1 MLKGYFSIAACVLA
15 STLMSAA
22 QAQTPTP
29 EQIKMF
35 QSLPADQQQALA
47 SKYGITLPNGSSAQS
62 SEYNNPQVMAPR
74 PMVSERVLTEQQQAE
89 AEQQPQGLK
98 RFGLDL
104 FAGSPTTFAPV
115 GDVPVPADYTV
126 GAGDEIVIQLFGK
139 ENNTHRLRVNR
150 AGIINFPSLGPVQ
163 VAGMSFS
170 DVRESL
176 NQRVKEQ
183 MIGVRSDISLGK
195 MRTMQVFVMGDA
207 YKPGSY
213 TVSAL
218 TTISQAIY
226 YSGGFDESGALRNIQ
241 LKRNGQVI
249 RKLDMYDLLLKGDAR
264 NDVRLMPGDV
274 VFIGPVGNTISID
287 GEVNRPAI
295 YEIKPGETY
304 QQAIHMA
311 GGFTANAH
319 RDQVEI
325 KRYAAKGARNAL
337 TLDFNQA
344 RDKQTKVKDGDTVN
358 VLTKSEELTRYVQI
372 EGDVR
377 HPGFVEWK
385 SGLRIANLFQ
395 AVDTSFNSTADVNYA
410 VVVREVNPQRDIEV
424 FQINLAN
431 AILAPNS
438 QDNLELQSRDRVLVF
453 NRFNNEDLD
462 AFAEQE
468 VTSKAKT
475 LEQAQQQA
483 EQAQQKEQAALNSSV
498 ALLTAP
504 QGNLSQEMLAQGM
517 TTQGH
522 LSGSQNLNAEAHLQG
537 NRQQVNSGL
546 VMAEPKIMFHG
557 REITQE
563 DFDAIKQNTRSSL
576 LAPVLLQLQQQS
588 RLGLAPQ
595 IAEVFGEVK
604 HPGRYPITPR
614 MSVSSLLAAAGG
626 LTYNAFTINAELAH
640 TVINNIDE
648 RASIDVERVDLRKAI
663 QGNSNADV
671 LISGRDRLNIL
682 EKPNVKLQSTVTLQG
697 EVRFP
702 GTYTVR
708 QGETLDQL
716 LTRAGGLTEFAH
728 PQGAIFTREALRLQE
743 QKLLNQYAQD
753 MRAETAKK
761 AFRAD
766 GNFNSVISDPE
777 KTLKFV
783 EEASNSKALGR
794 MVVQLNRILK
804 GDHSADFMLEDGDF
818 LFVPTFRN
826 TVSIMG
832 EVQVPITYLLDDKL
846 DVDDYLNKAG
856 GAKKQAD
863 EDRIFVVRADGS
875 VYKPSSGYWFG
886 NNHEDLKAGDTI
898 VVPIDTDYRDALSTW
913 TAATQI
919 LYQTGV
925 AINALK

>member
-1 MLKGYFSIAACVLA
+1 
-15 STLMSAA
+15 
-22 QAQTPTP
+22 Q
-29 EQIKMF
+29 
-35 QSLPADQQQALA
+35 
-47 SKYGITLPNGSSAQS
+47 
-62 SEYNNPQVMAPR
+62 
-74 PMVSERVLTEQQQAE
+74 
-89 AEQQPQGLK
+89 QGLK

-104 FAGSPTTFAPV
+104 FAGSPTTFAPIS
-115 GDVPVPADYTV
+115 DVPVPADYTV

-139 ENNTHRLRVNR
+139 ENTTHRLRVNR

-163 VAGMSFS
+163 VAGMTFS
-170 DVRESL
+170 DVRDSL

-183 MIGVRSDISLGK
+183 MIGVRSDISLGE

-207 YKPGSY
+207 YKPGAY

-226 YSGGFDESGALRNIQ
+226 YSGGFSESGALRNVQ

-264 NDVRLMPGDV
+264 NDIRLLPGDV
-274 VFIGPVGNTISID
+274 VFIGALGNTISID

-304 QQAIHMA
+304 KQAIQMA
-311 GGFTANAH
+311 GGFTANAYS
-319 RDQVEI
+319 DQIEV
-325 KRYAAKGARNAL
+325 KRYAAKGARDAL
-337 TLDFNQA
+337 TLNFSQSYDQ
-344 RDKQTKVKDGDTVN
+344 QTKVKDGDAVN
-358 VLTKSEELTRYVQI
+358 VLKKSEELTRYVQI

-377 HPGFVEWK
+377 HPGFIEWK
-385 SGLRIANLFQ
+385 NGLRVADLFQ
-395 AVDTSFNSTADVNYA
+395 SVDTSFNSTADINYA
-410 VVVREVNPQRDIEV
+410 VVVREINPQRDIEV
-424 FQINLAN
+424 YQVNLAN
-431 AILAPNS
+431 AILSPTS
-438 QDNLELQSRDRVLVF
+438 KDNLKLNSRDRVLVF

-462 AFAEQE
+462 TLADQE
-468 VTSKAKT
+468 TVTKAKT
-475 LEQAQQQA
+475 LEQAQL
-483 EQAQQKEQAALNSSV
+483 QAQQEQLKEQEVMSSSV
-498 ALLTAP
+498 AVSSAAP
-504 QGNLSQEMLAQGM
+504 LEKDSKQ
-517 TTQGH
+517 
-522 LSGSQNLNAEAHLQG
+522 
-537 NRQQVNSGL
+537 
-546 VMAEPKIMFHG
+546 PKIVFRG
-557 REITQE
+557 KEITKD
-563 DFDAIKQNTRSSL
+563 DFEALKQNTRRTL

-614 MSVSSLLAAAGG
+614 MTISTLIEAAGG
-626 LTYNAFTINAELAH
+626 LTYNAFTINAELAR
-640 TVINNIDE
+640 TVINSKDE
-648 RASIDVERVDLRKAI
+648 RASINVERIDLRQAI
-663 QGNSNADV
+663 KGSAADDAIIV
-671 LISGRDRLNIL
+671 GRDRLNIL

-708 QGETLDQL
+708 QGETLGEL
-716 LTRAGGLTEFAH
+716 LERAGGLTEFAH

-743 QKLLNQYAQD
+743 QKLLNQYAAD

-761 AFRAD
+761 TFRAD
-766 GNFNSVISDPE
+766 SNMGSVISDPD

-783 EEASNSKALGR
+783 EEASRSKALGR

-804 GDHSADFMLEDGDF
+804 DERSADFMLEDGDF

-832 EVQVPITYLLDDKL
+832 EVQVPITYLLDNKL
-846 DVDDYLNKAG
+846 GVDDYLNKAG

-875 VYKPSSGYWFG
+875 VYKPTSGYWFG
-886 NNHEDLKAGDTI
+886 NNHEELKAGDTI

>member
-1 MLKGYFSIAACVLA
+1 MFKGYFSIAACVLA
-15 STLMSAA
+15 SLFASLSH
-22 QAQTPTP
+22 AQTPTP
-29 EQIKMF
+29 EQMQMF

-47 SKYGITLPNGSSAQS
+47 SKYGISLPSGSSSQPS
-62 SEYNNPQVMAPR
+62 SYQNPQVIDPR
-74 PMVSERVLTEQQQAE
+74 PEVSSANQTNQVDVTKEDDE
-89 AEQQPQGLK
+89 LK

-115 GDVPVPADYTV
+115 SDVPVPADYTV

-139 ENNTHRLRVNR
+139 ENTTHRLRVNR
-150 AGIINFPSLGPVQ
+150 AGTINFPSLGPVQ

-170 DVRESL
+170 DVRDSL

-183 MIGVRSDISLGK
+183 MIGVRSDISLGE

-207 YKPGSY
+207 FKPGAY

-226 YSGGFDESGALRNIQ
+226 YSGGFGESGALRNVQ

-264 NDVRLMPGDV
+264 NDVRLLPGDV
-274 VFIGPVGNTISID
+274 VFIGAVGNTIAID

-295 YEIKPGETY
+295 YEVKSGETY
-304 QQAIHMA
+304 KQAIQMA
-311 GGFTANAH
+311 GGFTANAYS
-319 RDQVEI
+319 DQIEV
-325 KRYAAKGARNAL
+325 KRYAAKGARDAL
-337 TLDFNQA
+337 TLNFSQSHDQ
-344 RDKQTKVKDGDTVN
+344 QIKVKDGDAVN
-358 VLTKSEELTRYVQI
+358 VLKKSEELTRYVQI

-377 HPGFVEWK
+377 HPGFIEWK
-385 SGLRIANLFQ
+385 SGLRVADLFQ
-395 AVDTSFNSTADVNYA
+395 SVDTSFNSTADVNYA
-410 VVVREVNPQRDIEV
+410 VVVREINPQRDIEV
-424 FQINLAN
+424 YQVNLAN
-431 AILAPNS
+431 AILSPS
-438 QDNLELQSRDRVLVF
+438 SKDNLKLNSRDRVLVF

-462 AFAEQE
+462 TLADQE
-468 VTSKAKT
+468 TVTKAKT
-475 LEQAQQQA
+475 LEQAQFKA
-483 EQAQQKEQAALNSSV
+483 ELDQQKEQEVMSSSV
-498 ALLTAP
+498 AISSATD
-504 QGNLSQEMLAQGM
+504 N
-517 TTQGH
+517 
-522 LSGSQNLNAEAHLQG
+522 
-537 NRQQVNSGL
+537 
-546 VMAEPKIMFHG
+546 MALGQSSTGELEQPKIIFRG
-557 REITQE
+557 KEITKE
-563 DFDAIKQNTRSSL
+563 DFDALKQNTRRTL

-604 HPGRYPITPR
+604 HPGRYPLTPR
-614 MSVSSLLAAAGG
+614 MSVSTLIEAAGG
-626 LTYNAFTINAELAH
+626 LTYNAFTINAELAR
-640 TVINNIDE
+640 TVISSKDE
-648 RASIDVERVDLRKAI
+648 RASIDVERIDLRKAI
-663 QGNSNADV
+663 QGNTSDDAILV
-671 LISGRDRLNIL
+671 GRDRLNIL

-708 QGETLDQL
+708 QGETLGEL
-716 LTRAGGLTEFAH
+716 LERAGGLTEFAH

-743 QKLLNQYAQD
+743 QKLLNQYAAD

-761 AFRAD
+761 TFRAD
-766 GNFNSVISDPE
+766 SNMGSVISDPD

-783 EEASNSKALGR
+783 EEASRSKALGR

-804 GDHSADFMLEDGDF
+804 DERSADFMLEDGDF

-832 EVQVPITYLLDDKL
+832 EVQVPITYLLDNKL

-875 VYKPSSGYWFG
+875 VYKPTSGYWFG
-886 NNHEDLKAGDTI
+886 NNHEELKAGDTI

>member
-15 STLMSAA
+15 SVFAPFSH
-22 QAQTPTP
+22 AQTPTP
-29 EQIKMF
+29 EQMQMF

-47 SKYGITLPNGSSAQS
+47 SKYGITLPSGSSSQPS
-62 SEYNNPQVMAPR
+62 SYQNPQVIDPR
-74 PMVSERVLTEQQQAE
+74 PEVSNANQTDKIDSAKEDEE
-89 AEQQPQGLK
+89 LK

-115 GDVPVPADYTV
+115 SDVPVPADYTV

-139 ENNTHRLRVNR
+139 DNTTHRLRVNR
-150 AGIINFPSLGPVQ
+150 AGTINFPSLGPVQ
-163 VAGMSFS
+163 VAGMTFS
-170 DVRESL
+170 DVRDSL

-183 MIGVRSDISLGK
+183 MIGVRSDISLGE

-207 YKPGSY
+207 YKPGAY

-226 YSGGFDESGALRNIQ
+226 YSGGFSESGALRNVQ

-264 NDVRLMPGDV
+264 NDVRLLPGDV
-274 VFIGPVGNTISID
+274 IFIGAVGNTIAID

-295 YEIKPGETY
+295 YEVKSGETY
-304 QQAIHMA
+304 MQAIQMA
-311 GGFTANAH
+311 GGFTANAYS
-319 RDQVEI
+319 DQIEV
-325 KRYAAKGARNAL
+325 KRYAAEGARDAL
-337 TLDFNQA
+337 TLNFSQSHDQ
-344 RDKQTKVKDGDTVN
+344 QTKVKDGDAVN
-358 VLTKSEELTRYVQI
+358 VLKKSEELTRYVQI

-377 HPGFVEWK
+377 HPGFFEWK
-385 SGLRIANLFQ
+385 SGLRIADLFQ
-395 AVDTSFNSTADVNYA
+395 SVDTSFNSTADVNYA
-410 VVVREVNPQRDIEV
+410 VVVREINPQRDIEV
-424 FQINLAN
+424 YQVNLAN
-431 AILAPNS
+431 AILSPTS
-438 QDNLELQSRDRVLVF
+438 KDNLKLNSRDRVLVF

-462 AFAEQE
+462 TLADQE
-468 VTSKAKT
+468 TVSKAKT
-475 LEQAQQQA
+475 LEQAQL
-483 EQAQQKEQAALNSSV
+483 QAQQEQLKEQEVMSSSV
-498 ALLTAP
+498 AVSSAAP
-504 QGNLSQEMLAQGM
+504 LQK
-517 TTQGH
+517 
-522 LSGSQNLNAEAHLQG
+522 GSKH
-537 NRQQVNSGL
+537 S
-546 VMAEPKIMFHG
+546 KIVFRG
-557 REITQE
+557 KEITKD
-563 DFDAIKQNTRSSL
+563 DFEALKQNTRRTL

-614 MSVSSLLAAAGG
+614 MTISKLIEAAGG
-626 LTYNAFTINAELAH
+626 LTYNAFTINAELARS
-640 TVINNIDE
+640 VISSKDE
-648 RASIDVERVDLRKAI
+648 RASIDVERIDLRKAI
-663 QGNSNADV
+663 QGSTVDDAILV
-671 LISGRDRLNIL
+671 GRDRLNIL

-708 QGETLDQL
+708 QGETLGEL
-716 LTRAGGLTEFAH
+716 LERAGGLTEFAH

-743 QKLLNQYAQD
+743 QKLLNQYAAD

-761 AFRAD
+761 TFRAD
-766 GNFNSVISDPE
+766 NNMSSVISDPD

-783 EEASNSKALGR
+783 EEASRSKALGR

-804 GDHSADFMLEDGDF
+804 DERSADFMLEDGDF

-832 EVQVPITYLLDDKL
+832 EVQVPITYLLDNKL

-856 GAKKQAD
+856 GVKKQAD
-863 EDRIFVVRADGS
+863 EDRIFVVRANGS
-875 VYKPSSGYWFG
+875 VYKPTSGYWFG
-886 NNHEDLKAGDTI
+886 NNHEELKAGDTI

>member
-1 MLKGYFSIAACVLA
+1 MLKGYFSIGACILA
-15 STLMSAA
+15 SLFAPLTN
-22 QAQTPTP
+22 AQTPTP
-29 EQIKMF
+29 EQIQMF
-35 QSLPADQQQALA
+35 QNLPADQQQALA
-47 SKYGITLPNGSSAQS
+47 SKYGISIPSGASSQPS
-62 SEYNNPQVMAPR
+62 SYQNPQVVEQR
-74 PMVSERVLTEQQQAE
+74 PVTSSATEVKVNDAE
-89 AEQQPQGLK
+89 KDEQGLK

-104 FAGSPTTFAPV
+104 FAGSPTTFAPIS
-115 GDVPVPADYTV
+115 DVPVPADYTV

-139 ENNTHRLRVNR
+139 ENTTHRLRVNR

-163 VAGMSFS
+163 VAGMTFS
-170 DVRESL
+170 DVRDSL

-183 MIGVRSDISLGK
+183 MIGVRSDISLGE

-207 YKPGSY
+207 YKPGAY

-226 YSGGFDESGALRNIQ
+226 YSGGFSESGALRNVQ

-264 NDVRLMPGDV
+264 NDIRLLPGDV
-274 VFIGPVGNTISID
+274 VFIGALGNTISID

-304 QQAIHMA
+304 KQAIQMA
-311 GGFTANAH
+311 GGFTANAYS
-319 RDQVEI
+319 DQIEV
-325 KRYAAKGARNAL
+325 KRYAAKGARDAL
-337 TLDFNQA
+337 TLNFSQSHDQ
-344 RDKQTKVKDGDTVN
+344 QTKVKDGDAVN
-358 VLTKSEELTRYVQI
+358 VLKKNEELTRYVQI

-377 HPGFVEWK
+377 HPGYIEWK
-385 SGLRIANLFQ
+385 SGLRIADLFQ
-395 AVDTSFNSTADVNYA
+395 SVDTSFNSTADVSYA
-410 VVVREVNPQRDIEV
+410 VVVREINPQRDIEV
-424 FQINLAN
+424 YQVNLAN
-431 AILAPNS
+431 AILSPTS
-438 QDNLELQSRDRVLVF
+438 KDNLKLNSRDRVLVF

-462 AFAEQE
+462 TLADQE
-468 VTSKAKT
+468 TVSKAKT
-475 LEQAQQQA
+475 LEQAQL
-483 EQAQQKEQAALNSSV
+483 QAQQEQLKEQEVMSSSV
-498 ALLTAP
+498 AVSSATP
-504 QGNLSQEMLAQGM
+504 IEKDSKQ
-517 TTQGH
+517 
-522 LSGSQNLNAEAHLQG
+522 
-537 NRQQVNSGL
+537 
-546 VMAEPKIMFHG
+546 PKIVFRG
-557 REITQE
+557 KEITKD
-563 DFDAIKQNTRSSL
+563 DFEALKQNTRRTL

-614 MSVSSLLAAAGG
+614 MTISTLIEAAGG
-626 LTYNAFTINAELAH
+626 LTYNAFTINAELAR
-640 TVINNIDE
+640 TVINSKDE
-648 RASIDVERVDLRKAI
+648 RASIDVERIDLRQAI
-663 QGNSNADV
+663 QGSIADDAIIV
-671 LISGRDRLNIL
+671 GRDRLNIL

-708 QGETLDQL
+708 QGETLGEL
-716 LTRAGGLTEFAH
+716 LERAGGLTEFAH

-743 QKLLNQYAQD
+743 QKLLNQYAAD

-761 AFRAD
+761 TFRAD
-766 GNFNSVISDPE
+766 SNMGSVISDPD

-783 EEASNSKALGR
+783 EEASRSKALGR

-804 GDHSADFMLEDGDF
+804 DERSADFMLEDGDF

-832 EVQVPITYLLDDKL
+832 EVQVPITYLLDNKL

-875 VYKPSSGYWFG
+875 VYKPTSGYWFG
-886 NNHEDLKAGDTI
+886 NNHEELKAGDTI

>member
-1 MLKGYFSIAACVLA
+1 MLKGYFSIGACILA
-15 STLMSAA
+15 SLFAPFTN
-22 QAQTPTP
+22 AQTPTP
-29 EQIKMF
+29 EQIQMF
-35 QSLPADQQQALA
+35 QNLPADQQQALA
-47 SKYGITLPNGSSAQS
+47 SKYGISIPSGASSQPS
-62 SEYNNPQVMAPR
+62 NYQNPQVIEQR
-74 PMVSERVLTEQQQAE
+74 PAVSSATEAKVNDSE
-89 AEQQPQGLK
+89 KDEQGLK

-104 FAGSPTTFAPV
+104 FAGSPTTFAPIS
-115 GDVPVPADYTV
+115 DVPVPADYTV

-139 ENNTHRLRVNR
+139 ENTTHRLRVNR
-150 AGIINFPSLGPVQ
+150 AGIINFPSLGPIQ
-163 VAGMSFS
+163 VAGMTFP
-170 DVRESL
+170 DVRDSL

-183 MIGVRSDISLGK
+183 MIGVRSDISLGE

-207 YKPGSY
+207 YKPGAY

-226 YSGGFDESGALRNIQ
+226 YSGGFSESGALRNVQ

-264 NDVRLMPGDV
+264 NDIRLLPGDV
-274 VFIGPVGNTISID
+274 VFIGALGNTISID

-304 QQAIHMA
+304 KQAIQMA
-311 GGFTANAH
+311 GGFTANAYS
-319 RDQVEI
+319 DQIEV
-325 KRYAAKGARNAL
+325 KRYAAKGARDAL
-337 TLDFNQA
+337 TLNFSQSHDQ
-344 RDKQTKVKDGDTVN
+344 QTKVKDGDAVN
-358 VLTKSEELTRYVQI
+358 VLKKNEELTRYVQI

-377 HPGFVEWK
+377 HPGFIEWK
-385 SGLRIANLFQ
+385 SGLRIADLFQ
-395 AVDTSFNSTADVNYA
+395 SVDTSFNSTADVSYA
-410 VVVREVNPQRDIEV
+410 VVVREINPQRDIEV
-424 FQINLAN
+424 YQVNLAN
-431 AILAPNS
+431 AILSPS
-438 QDNLELQSRDRVLVF
+438 SKDNLKLNSRDRVLVF

-462 AFAEQE
+462 ILADQE
-468 VTSKAKT
+468 TVTKAKT
-475 LEQAQQQA
+475 LEQAQL
-483 EQAQQKEQAALNSSV
+483 QAQQDQLKEQEVMSSSV
-498 ALLTAP
+498 AVSSATPLEKDSK
-504 QGNLSQEMLAQGM
+504 QS
-517 TTQGH
+517 
-522 LSGSQNLNAEAHLQG
+522 
-537 NRQQVNSGL
+537 
-546 VMAEPKIMFHG
+546 KIVFRG
-557 REITQE
+557 KEITKD
-563 DFDAIKQNTRSSL
+563 DFEALKQNTRRTL

-614 MSVSSLLAAAGG
+614 MTISTLIEAAGG
-626 LTYNAFTINAELAH
+626 LTYNAFTINAELAR
-640 TVINNIDE
+640 TVINSKDE
-648 RASIDVERVDLRKAI
+648 RASIYIERIDLRQAI
-663 QGNSNADV
+663 KGSAPDDAIIV
-671 LISGRDRLNIL
+671 GRDRLNIL
-682 EKPNVKLQSTVTLQG
+682 EKPDVKLQSTVTLQG

-708 QGETLDQL
+708 QGETLGDL
-716 LTRAGGLTEFAH
+716 LERAGGLTEFAH

-743 QKLLNQYAQD
+743 QKLLNQYAAD

-761 AFRAD
+761 TFRAD
-766 GNFNSVISDPE
+766 SNMGSVISDPD

-783 EEASNSKALGR
+783 EEASRSKALGR

-804 GDHSADFMLEDGDF
+804 DERSADFMLEDGDF

-832 EVQVPITYLLDDKL
+832 EVQVPITYLLDNKL

-875 VYKPSSGYWFG
+875 VYKPKSGYWFG
-886 NNHEDLKAGDTI
+886 NNHEELKAGDTI

>member
-1 MLKGYFSIAACVLA
+1 MLKGYFSIGACILA
-15 STLMSAA
+15 SLFAPLTN
-22 QAQTPTP
+22 AQTPTP
-29 EQIKMF
+29 EQIQMF
-35 QSLPADQQQALA
+35 QNLPADQQQALA
-47 SKYGITLPNGSSAQS
+47 SKYGISIPSGASSQPS
-62 SEYNNPQVMAPR
+62 SYQNPQVVEQR
-74 PMVSERVLTEQQQAE
+74 PVASSATEAKVNDAE
-89 AEQQPQGLK
+89 KDEQGLK

-104 FAGSPTTFAPV
+104 FAGSPTTFAPIS
-115 GDVPVPADYTV
+115 DVPVPADYTV

-139 ENNTHRLRVNR
+139 ENTTHRLRVNR

-163 VAGMSFS
+163 VAGMTFS
-170 DVRESL
+170 DVRDSL

-183 MIGVRSDISLGK
+183 MIGVRSDISLGE

-207 YKPGSY
+207 YKPGAY

-226 YSGGFDESGALRNIQ
+226 YSGGFSESGALRNVQ

-264 NDVRLMPGDV
+264 NDIRLLPGDV
-274 VFIGPVGNTISID
+274 VFIGALGNTISID

-304 QQAIHMA
+304 KQAIQTA
-311 GGFTANAH
+311 GGFTANAYS
-319 RDQVEI
+319 DQIEV
-325 KRYAAKGARNAL
+325 KRYAAKGARDAL
-337 TLDFNQA
+337 TLNFSQSHDQ
-344 RDKQTKVKDGDTVN
+344 QTKVKDGDTVN
-358 VLTKSEELTRYVQI
+358 VLKKNEELTRYVQI

-377 HPGFVEWK
+377 HPGFIEWK
-385 SGLRIANLFQ
+385 SGLRIADLFQ
-395 AVDTSFNSTADVNYA
+395 SVDTSFNSTADVNYA
-410 VVVREVNPQRDIEV
+410 VVVREINPQRDIEV
-424 FQINLAN
+424 YQVNLAN
-431 AILAPNS
+431 AILSPTS
-438 QDNLELQSRDRVLVF
+438 KDNLKLNSRDRVLVF

-462 AFAEQE
+462 TLADQE
-468 VTSKAKT
+468 TVTKAKT
-475 LEQAQQQA
+475 LEQAQL
-483 EQAQQKEQAALNSSV
+483 QAQQEQVKEQEVMSSSV
-498 ALLTAP
+498 AISSASLKKDSK
-504 QGNLSQEMLAQGM
+504 Q
-517 TTQGH
+517 
-522 LSGSQNLNAEAHLQG
+522 
-537 NRQQVNSGL
+537 
-546 VMAEPKIMFHG
+546 PKIVFRG
-557 REITQE
+557 KEITKD
-563 DFDAIKQNTRSSL
+563 DFEALKQNTRRTL

-614 MSVSSLLAAAGG
+614 MTISTLIEAAGG
-626 LTYNAFTINAELAH
+626 LTYNAFTINAELAR
-640 TVINNIDE
+640 TVINSKDE
-648 RASIDVERVDLRKAI
+648 RASIDVERIDLRQAI
-663 QGNSNADV
+663 QGGGVDDAIIV
-671 LISGRDRLNIL
+671 GRDRLNIL

-708 QGETLDQL
+708 QGETLGEL
-716 LTRAGGLTEFAH
+716 LERAGGLTEFAH
-728 PQGAIFTREALRLQE
+728 PLGAIFTREALRLQE
-743 QKLLNQYAQD
+743 QKLLNQYAAD

-761 AFRAD
+761 TFRAD
-766 GNFNSVISDPE
+766 SNMGSVISDPD

-783 EEASNSKALGR
+783 EEASRSKALGR

-804 GDHSADFMLEDGDF
+804 DERSADFMLEDGDF

-832 EVQVPITYLLDDKL
+832 EVQVPITYLLDNKL
-846 DVDDYLNKAG
+846 DVNDYLNKAG

-875 VYKPSSGYWFG
+875 VYKPTSGYWFG
-886 NNHEDLKAGDTI
+886 NNHEELQAGDTI

-925 AINALK
+925 AINALQ

>member
-1 MLKGYFSIAACVLA
+1 MLKGYFSIGACILA
-15 STLMSAA
+15 SLFAPLTN
-22 QAQTPTP
+22 AQTPTP
-29 EQIKMF
+29 EQIQMF
-35 QSLPADQQQALA
+35 KNLPADQQQALA
-47 SKYGITLPNGSSAQS
+47 SKYGVSIPSGASSQPS
-62 SEYNNPQVMAPR
+62 SYQNPQVVEQRSIASSATEAK
-74 PMVSERVLTEQQQAE
+74 VNDSEKDQ
-89 AEQQPQGLK
+89 QGLK
-98 RFGLDL
+98 RFGLEL
-104 FAGSPTTFAPV
+104 FAGSPTTFAPIS
-115 GDVPVPADYTV
+115 DVPVPTDYTV

-139 ENNTHRLRVNR
+139 ENTTHRLRVNR

-163 VAGMSFS
+163 VAGMTFS
-170 DVRESL
+170 DVRDSL

-183 MIGVRSDISLGK
+183 MIGVRSDISLGE

-207 YKPGSY
+207 YKPGAY

-226 YSGGFDESGALRNIQ
+226 YSGGFSESGALRNVQ

-264 NDVRLMPGDV
+264 NDIRLLPGDV
-274 VFIGPVGNTISID
+274 VFIGALGNTISID

-304 QQAIHMA
+304 KQAIQMA
-311 GGFTANAH
+311 GGFTANAYS
-319 RDQVEI
+319 DQIEV
-325 KRYAAKGARNAL
+325 KRYSAKGARDAL
-337 TLDFNQA
+337 TLNFSQSHDQ
-344 RDKQTKVKDGDTVN
+344 QTKVKDGDAVN
-358 VLTKSEELTRYVQI
+358 VLKKNEELTRYVQI

-377 HPGFVEWK
+377 HPGFIEWK
-385 SGLRIANLFQ
+385 SGLRVADLFQ
-395 AVDTSFNSTADVNYA
+395 SVDTSFNSTADVSYA
-410 VVVREVNPQRDIEV
+410 VVVREINPQRDIEV
-424 FQINLAN
+424 YQVSLAN
-431 AILAPNS
+431 AILSPTS
-438 QDNLELQSRDRVLVF
+438 KDNLKLNSRDRVLVF

-462 AFAEQE
+462 TLADQE
-468 VTSKAKT
+468 TVSKAKT
-475 LEQAQQQA
+475 LEQAQF
-483 EQAQQKEQAALNSSV
+483 QAQQEQLKEQEVMSSSV
-498 ALLTAP
+498 AVSSAAP
-504 QGNLSQEMLAQGM
+504 IEK
-517 TTQGH
+517 
-522 LSGSQNLNAEAHLQG
+522 GSKQSKVVFRG
-537 NRQQVNSGL
+537 
-546 VMAEPKIMFHG
+546 K
-557 REITQE
+557 EITKD
-563 DFDAIKQNTRSSL
+563 DFEALKQNTRRTL

-614 MSVSSLLAAAGG
+614 MTISTLIEAAGG
-626 LTYNAFTINAELAH
+626 LTYNAFTINAELAR
-640 TVINNIDE
+640 TVINSKDE
-648 RASIDVERVDLRKAI
+648 RAFIDVERIDLRQAI
-663 QGNSNADV
+663 KGSTADDAV
-671 LISGRDRLNIL
+671 IVGRDRLNIL

-708 QGETLDQL
+708 QGETLGEL
-716 LTRAGGLTEFAH
+716 LERAGGLTEFAH

-743 QKLLNQYAQD
+743 QKLLNQYAAD

-761 AFRAD
+761 TFRAD
-766 GNFNSVISDPE
+766 SNMGSVISDPD

-783 EEASNSKALGR
+783 EEASRSKALGR

-804 GDHSADFMLEDGDF
+804 DERSADFMLEDGDF

-832 EVQVPITYLLDDKL
+832 EVQVPITYLLDNKL

-875 VYKPSSGYWFG
+875 VYKPTSGYWFG
-886 NNHEDLKAGDTI
+886 NNHEELKAGDTI

>member
-1 MLKGYFSIAACVLA
+1 MLKGYVSIGACILA
-15 STLMSAA
+15 SLFAPFTY
-22 QAQTPTP
+22 AQTPTP
-29 EQIKMF
+29 EQIQMF
-35 QSLPADQQQALA
+35 QNLPTDQQQALA
-47 SKYGITLPNGSSAQS
+47 SKYGISIPSGASSQPS
-62 SEYNNPQVMAPR
+62 SYQNPQVIEQR
-74 PMVSERVLTEQQQAE
+74 PAASGAIEAKVNVSEKDE
-89 AEQQPQGLK
+89 QGLK

-104 FAGSPTTFAPV
+104 FAGSPTTFAPIS
-115 GDVPVPADYTV
+115 DVPVPADYTV

-139 ENNTHRLRVNR
+139 ENTTHRLRVNR

-163 VAGMSFS
+163 VAGMTFS
-170 DVRESL
+170 DVRDSL

-183 MIGVRSDISLGK
+183 MIGVRSDISLGE

-207 YKPGSY
+207 YKPGAY

-226 YSGGFDESGALRNIQ
+226 YSGGFSESGALRNVQ

-264 NDVRLMPGDV
+264 NDVRLLPGDV
-274 VFIGPVGNTISID
+274 VFIGALGNTISID

-295 YEIKPGETY
+295 YEVKSGETY
-304 QQAIHMA
+304 KQAIQMA
-311 GGFTANAH
+311 GGFTANAYS
-319 RDQVEI
+319 DQIEV
-325 KRYAAKGARNAL
+325 KRYAAKGARDAL
-337 TLDFNQA
+337 TLNFSQSHDQ
-344 RDKQTKVKDGDTVN
+344 QTKVKGGDAVN
-358 VLTKSEELTRYVQI
+358 VLKKSEELTRYVQI

-377 HPGFVEWK
+377 HPGFIEWK
-385 SGLRIANLFQ
+385 NGLRIADLFQ
-395 AVDTSFNSTADVNYA
+395 SVDTSFNSTADVNYA
-410 VVVREVNPQRDIEV
+410 VVVREINPQRDIEV
-424 FQINLAN
+424 YQVNLAN
-431 AILAPNS
+431 AILSPS
-438 QDNLELQSRDRVLVF
+438 SKDNLKLNSRDRVLVF

-462 AFAEQE
+462 TLADQDT
-468 VTSKAKT
+468 VTKAKT
-475 LEQAQQQA
+475 LEQAQFKA
-483 EQAQQKEQAALNSSV
+483 ELDQQKEQEVMGSSV
-498 ALLTAP
+498 AISSATDNMP
-504 QGNLSQEMLAQGM
+504 MGRSSTEESEQ
-517 TTQGH
+517 
-522 LSGSQNLNAEAHLQG
+522 
-537 NRQQVNSGL
+537 
-546 VMAEPKIMFHG
+546 PKIIFRG
-557 REITQE
+557 KEITKE
-563 DFDAIKQNTRSSL
+563 DFDALKQNTRRTL

-604 HPGRYPITPR
+604 HPGRYPLTPR
-614 MSVSSLLAAAGG
+614 MSVSTLIEAAGG
-626 LTYNAFTINAELAH
+626 LTYNAFTINAELAR
-640 TVINNIDE
+640 TVISSKDE
-648 RASIDVERVDLRKAI
+648 RASIDVERIDLRKAI
-663 QGNSNADV
+663 QGGTADDAILV
-671 LISGRDRLNIL
+671 GRDRLNIL

-708 QGETLDQL
+708 QGETLGEL
-716 LTRAGGLTEFAH
+716 LERAGGLTEFAH

-743 QKLLNQYAQD
+743 QKLLNQYAAD

-761 AFRAD
+761 TFRAD
-766 GNFNSVISDPE
+766 SNMSSVISDPE
-777 KTLKFV
+777 KTLAFV
-783 EEASNSKALGR
+783 EEASKSKALGR

-804 GDHSADFMLEDGDF
+804 DERSADFMLEDGDF

-832 EVQVPITYLLDDKL
+832 EVQVPITYLLDNKL

-875 VYKPSSGYWFG
+875 VYKPTSGYWFG
-886 NNHEDLKAGDTI
+886 NNNEELKAGDTI

>member
-1 MLKGYFSIAACVLA
+1 MLKGYLSFAACVLA
-15 STLMSAA
+15 SLFASYSH
-22 QAQTPTP
+22 AQTPTP
-29 EQIKMF
+29 EQIQMF

-47 SKYGITLPNGSSAQS
+47 SKYGMSIPSGATTQPSNYQ
-62 SEYNNPQVMAPR
+62 NPQVIEPR
-74 PMVSERVLTEQQQAE
+74 QAVSNAE
-89 AEQQPQGLK
+89 ETDSAENEELK
-98 RFGLDL
+98 RFGLEL
-104 FAGSPTTFAPV
+104 FAGSPTTFAPIS
-115 GDVPVPADYTV
+115 DVPVPTDYTV

-139 ENNTHRLRVNR
+139 ENSTSRLRVNR
-150 AGIINFPSLGPVQ
+150 AGVINFPSLGPIQ
-163 VAGMSFS
+163 VAGMTFS
-170 DVRESL
+170 EVRNSL

-183 MIGVRSDISLGK
+183 MIGVRSDISLGE

-207 YKPGSY
+207 YKPGAY

-226 YSGGFDESGALRNIQ
+226 YSGGFGDSGALRNVQ

-249 RKLDMYDLLLKGDAR
+249 RKLDMYDLLLKGDAS
-264 NDVRLMPGDV
+264 NDVRLLPGDV
-274 VFIGPVGNTISID
+274 VFIGAVGRTIAID

-295 YEIKPGETY
+295 YEVKSGETY
-304 QQAIHMA
+304 KQAIQMA
-311 GGFTANAH
+311 GGFTANAYS
-319 RDQVEI
+319 DQIEV
-325 KRYAAKGARNAL
+325 KRYAAKGARDAL
-337 TLDFNQA
+337 TLNFSQSHDQ
-344 RDKQTKVKDGDTVN
+344 QTKVKDGDVVN
-358 VLTKSEELTRYVQI
+358 VLKKSEELTRYVQI

-377 HPGFVEWK
+377 HPRFVEWK
-385 SGLRIANLFQ
+385 SGLRIAHLFQ
-395 AVDTSFNSTADVNYA
+395 SLDTSFNSTADVNYA
-410 VVVREVNPQRDIEV
+410 VVVREINPQRDVEV
-424 FQINLAN
+424 YQVNLAN
-431 AILAPNS
+431 AILSPS
-438 QDNLELQSRDRVLVF
+438 SKDNLQLQSRDRVLVF

-462 AFAEQE
+462 TLADQE
-468 VTSKAKT
+468 TVTKAKT
-475 LEQAQQQA
+475 LEQAQLQA
-483 EQAQQKEQAALNSSV
+483 EQEQQKEQEVMSSSV
-498 ALLTAP
+498 ALSAATD
-504 QGNLSQEMLAQGM
+504 NL
-517 TTQGH
+517 
-522 LSGSQNLNAEAHLQG
+522 LSGQAIAKKSE
-537 NRQQVNSGL
+537 
-546 VMAEPKIMFHG
+546 EPKIMFRG
-557 REITQE
+557 KEITKE
-563 DFDAIKQNTRSSL
+563 DFEALKQNTRRTL

-614 MSVSSLLAAAGG
+614 MSVSTLIEAAGG
-626 LTYNAFTINAELAH
+626 LTYNAFTINAELAR
-640 TVINNIDE
+640 TVINSADE
-648 RASIDVERVDLRKAI
+648 RASIDVERIDLRQAI
-663 QGNSNADV
+663 QGSTIDDAV
-671 LISGRDRLNIL
+671 IVGRDRLNIL

-708 QGETLDQL
+708 QGETLGEL
-716 LTRAGGLTEFAH
+716 LERAGGLTEFAH

-743 QKLLNQYAQD
+743 QKLLNQYAAD

-761 AFRAD
+761 TFRAD
-766 GNFNSVISDPE
+766 SNISSVISDPD

-783 EEASNSKALGR
+783 EEASRSKALGR
-794 MVVQLNRILK
+794 MVVQLNRIIK
-804 GDHSADFMLEDGDF
+804 DDNSADFMLEDGDF

-846 DVDDYLNKAG
+846 DVNDYMNKAG

-875 VYKPSSGYWFG
+875 VYKPTSGYWFG
-886 NNHEDLKAGDTI
+886 NNNEELKAGDTI

>member
-1 MLKGYFSIAACVLA
+1 MLKGYFSIGACILA
-15 STLMSAA
+15 SLFAPLTN
-22 QAQTPTP
+22 AQTPTP
-29 EQIKMF
+29 EQIQMF
-35 QSLPADQQQALA
+35 QNLPADQQQALA
-47 SKYGITLPNGSSAQS
+47 KKYGVSVPSGSSSQPS
-62 SEYNNPQVMAPR
+62 SYQNPQVIEQR
-74 PMVSERVLTEQQQAE
+74 PVASSATEAKVND
-89 AEQQPQGLK
+89 AGKGEQDLK

-104 FAGSPTTFAPV
+104 FAGSPTTFAPIS
-115 GDVPVPADYTV
+115 DVPVPADYTV

-139 ENNTHRLRVNR
+139 ENTTHRLRVNR

-163 VAGMSFS
+163 VAGMTFS
-170 DVRESL
+170 DVRDSL

-183 MIGVRSDISLGK
+183 MIGVRSDISLGE

-207 YKPGSY
+207 YKPGAY

-226 YSGGFDESGALRNIQ
+226 YSGGFSESGALRNVQ

-264 NDVRLMPGDV
+264 NDIRLLPGDV
-274 VFIGPVGNTISID
+274 VFIGALGNTISID

-304 QQAIHMA
+304 KQAIQMA
-311 GGFTANAH
+311 GGFTANAYS
-319 RDQVEI
+319 DQIEV
-325 KRYAAKGARNAL
+325 KRYAAEGARDAL
-337 TLDFNQA
+337 TLNFSQSHDQ
-344 RDKQTKVKDGDTVN
+344 QTKVKDGDAVD
-358 VLTKSEELTRYVQI
+358 VLKKNEELTRYVQI

-377 HPGFVEWK
+377 HPGYIEWK
-385 SGLRIANLFQ
+385 SGLRIADLFQ
-395 AVDTSFNSTADVNYA
+395 SVDTSFNSTADVNYA
-410 VVVREVNPQRDIEV
+410 VVVREINPQRDIEV
-424 FQINLAN
+424 YQVNLAN
-431 AILAPNS
+431 AILSPTS
-438 QDNLELQSRDRVLVF
+438 KDNLKLNSRDRVLVF

-462 AFAEQE
+462 TLADQQT
-468 VTSKAKT
+468 VTKAKT
-475 LEQAQQQA
+475 LEQAQL
-483 EQAQQKEQAALNSSV
+483 QAQQEQLKEQEVMSSSV
-498 ALLTAP
+498 AVSSAAP
-504 QGNLSQEMLAQGM
+504 LKKASKQS
-517 TTQGH
+517 
-522 LSGSQNLNAEAHLQG
+522 
-537 NRQQVNSGL
+537 
-546 VMAEPKIMFHG
+546 KIVFRG
-557 REITQE
+557 KEITKD
-563 DFDAIKQNTRSSL
+563 DFEALKQNTRRTL

-614 MSVSSLLAAAGG
+614 MTISTLIEAAGG
-626 LTYNAFTINAELAH
+626 LTYNAFTINAELAR
-640 TVINNIDE
+640 TVINSKDE
-648 RASIDVERVDLRKAI
+648 RASIDVERIDLRQAI
-663 QGNSNADV
+663 QGSTADDAIIV
-671 LISGRDRLNIL
+671 GRDRLNIL

-708 QGETLDQL
+708 QGETLGEL
-716 LTRAGGLTEFAH
+716 LERAGGLTEFAH

-743 QKLLNQYAQD
+743 QKLLNQYAAD

-761 AFRAD
+761 TFRAD
-766 GNFNSVISDPE
+766 SNMGSVISDPD

-783 EEASNSKALGR
+783 EEASRSKALGR

-804 GDHSADFMLEDGDF
+804 DERSADFMLEDGDF

-832 EVQVPITYLLDDKL
+832 EVQVPITYLLDNKL

-875 VYKPSSGYWFG
+875 VYKPTSGYWFG
-886 NNHEDLKAGDTI
+886 NNHEELKAGDTI

>member
-1 MLKGYFSIAACVLA
+1 MLKGYFSRGACILA
-15 STLMSAA
+15 SLFAPFTY
-22 QAQTPTP
+22 AQTPTP
-29 EQIKMF
+29 EQIQMF
-35 QSLPADQQQALA
+35 QNLPADQQQALA
-47 SKYGITLPNGSSAQS
+47 SKYGISIPSGASSQPS
-62 SEYNNPQVMAPR
+62 SYQNPQVVEPR
-74 PMVSERVLTEQQQAE
+74 PIASSATEAKVNDSEKED
-89 AEQQPQGLK
+89 QGLK

-104 FAGSPTTFAPV
+104 FAGSPTTFAPIS
-115 GDVPVPADYTV
+115 DVPVPADYTV

-139 ENNTHRLRVNR
+139 ENTTHRLRVNR

-163 VAGMSFS
+163 VAGMTFS
-170 DVRESL
+170 DVRDSL

-183 MIGVRSDISLGK
+183 MIGVRSDISLGE

-207 YKPGSY
+207 YKPGAY

-226 YSGGFDESGALRNIQ
+226 YSGGFSESGALRNVQ

-264 NDVRLMPGDV
+264 DDIRLLPGDV
-274 VFIGPVGNTISID
+274 VFIGALGNTISID

-304 QQAIHMA
+304 KQAIQMA
-311 GGFTANAH
+311 GGFTANAYS
-319 RDQVEI
+319 DQIEV
-325 KRYAAKGARNAL
+325 KRYAAKGARDAL
-337 TLDFNQA
+337 TLDFSQSH
-344 RDKQTKVKDGDTVN
+344 DQQTKVKDGDTVN
-358 VLTKSEELTRYVQI
+358 VLKKNEELTRYVQI

-377 HPGFVEWK
+377 HPGFIEWN
-385 SGLRIANLFQ
+385 SGLRIADLFQ
-395 AVDTSFNSTADVNYA
+395 SVDTSFNSTADVSYA
-410 VVVREVNPQRDIEV
+410 VVVREINPQRDIEV
-424 FQINLAN
+424 YQVNLAN
-431 AILAPNS
+431 AILSPTS
-438 QDNLELQSRDRVLVF
+438 KDNLKLNSRDRVLVF

-462 AFAEQE
+462 TFADQE
-468 VTSKAKT
+468 AVTKAKT
-475 LEQAQQQA
+475 LEQAQL
-483 EQAQQKEQAALNSSV
+483 QAQQEQLKEQEVMSSSV
-498 ALLTAP
+498 AVSSAAAL
-504 QGNLSQEMLAQGM
+504 EK
-517 TTQGH
+517 
-522 LSGSQNLNAEAHLQG
+522 
-537 NRQQVNSGL
+537 NSKQ
-546 VMAEPKIMFHG
+546 PKIVFRG
-557 REITQE
+557 KEITKD
-563 DFDAIKQNTRSSL
+563 DFEALKQNTRRTL

-604 HPGRYPITPR
+604 YPGRYPITPR
-614 MSVSSLLAAAGG
+614 MTISTLIEAAGG
-626 LTYNAFTINAELAH
+626 LTYNAFTINAELAR
-640 TVINNIDE
+640 TVINSKDE
-648 RASIDVERVDLRKAI
+648 RASIDVERIDLRQAI
-663 QGNSNADV
+663 QGSTADDAIIV
-671 LISGRDRLNIL
+671 GRDRLNIL
-682 EKPNVKLQSTVTLQG
+682 GKPNVKLQSTVTLQG

-708 QGETLDQL
+708 QGETLGEL
-716 LTRAGGLTEFAH
+716 LERAGGLTEFAH

-743 QKLLNQYAQD
+743 QKLLNKYAAD

-761 AFRAD
+761 TFRAD
-766 GNFNSVISDPE
+766 SNIGSVISDPD

-783 EEASNSKALGR
+783 EEASRSKALGR

-804 GDHSADFMLEDGDF
+804 DERSADFMLEDGDF

-832 EVQVPITYLLDDKL
+832 EVQVPITYLLDNKL

-875 VYKPSSGYWFG
+875 VYKPTSGYWFG
-886 NNHEDLKAGDTI
+886 NNHEELKAGDTI

>member
-1 MLKGYFSIAACVLA
+1 MFKGCFSIAACVLA
-15 STLMSAA
+15 SLLAPFSY
-22 QAQTPTP
+22 AQTPTP
-29 EQIKMF
+29 EQMQMF

-47 SKYGITLPNGSSAQS
+47 SKYGITLPSGSSSQPS
-62 SEYNNPQVMAPR
+62 SYQNPQVIAPR
-74 PMVSERVLTEQQQAE
+74 LEVSNANQTNQADLTKEGE
-89 AEQQPQGLK
+89 ELK

-139 ENNTHRLRVNR
+139 ENTTHRLRVNR
-150 AGIINFPSLGPVQ
+150 AGTINFPSLGPVQ

-170 DVRESL
+170 DVRNSL

-183 MIGVRSDISLGK
+183 MIGVRSDVSLGE

-207 YKPGSY
+207 YKPGAY

-226 YSGGFDESGALRNIQ
+226 YSGGFGESGALRNVQ
-241 LKRNGQVI
+241 LKRNGQLI

-264 NDVRLMPGDV
+264 NDIRLLPGDV
-274 VFIGPVGNTISID
+274 VFIGSVGNTIAID

-295 YEIKPGETY
+295 YEVTSGETY
-304 QQAIHMA
+304 KQAIQMA
-311 GGFTANAH
+311 GGFTANAYS
-319 RDQVEI
+319 DQVEV
-325 KRYAAKGARNAL
+325 KRYAAKGARDAL
-337 TLDFNQA
+337 TLNFSLSHDQ
-344 RDKQTKVKDGDTVN
+344 KIKVKDGDAVN
-358 VLTKSEELTRYVQI
+358 VLKKSEELTRYVQI

-377 HPGFVEWK
+377 HPGFIEWK
-385 SGLRIANLFQ
+385 SGLRVADLFQ
-395 AVDTSFNSTADVNYA
+395 SVDTSFNSTADVNYA
-410 VVVREVNPQRDIEV
+410 VVVREINPQRDIEV
-424 FQINLAN
+424 YQVNLAN
-431 AILAPNS
+431 AILSPNS
-438 QDNLELQSRDRVLVF
+438 KDNLKLNSRDRLLVF

-462 AFAEQE
+462 TLADQDT
-468 VTSKAKT
+468 VTKAKT
-475 LEQAQQQA
+475 LEQAQFKA
-483 EQAQQKEQAALNSSV
+483 ELDQQKEQEVMSSSV
-498 ALLTAP
+498 AISSATDNMSMG
-504 QGNLSQEMLAQGM
+504 QS
-517 TTQGH
+517 
-522 LSGSQNLNAEAHLQG
+522 SAEELEQ
-537 NRQQVNSGL
+537 
-546 VMAEPKIMFHG
+546 PKIIFRG
-557 REITQE
+557 KEITKE
-563 DFDAIKQNTRSSL
+563 DFDALKQNTRRTL

-604 HPGRYPITPR
+604 HPGRYPLTPR
-614 MSVSSLLAAAGG
+614 MSVSTLIEAAGG
-626 LTYNAFTINAELAH
+626 LTYNAFTINAELAR
-640 TVINNIDE
+640 TVINSKDE
-648 RASIDVERVDLRKAI
+648 RASIDVERIDLRKAI
-663 QGNSNADV
+663 QGGTADDAILV
-671 LISGRDRLNIL
+671 GRDRLNIL

-708 QGETLDQL
+708 QGETLGEL
-716 LTRAGGLTEFAH
+716 LERAGGLTEFAH

-743 QKLLNQYAQD
+743 QKLLNQYAAD

-761 AFRAD
+761 TFRAD
-766 GNFNSVISDPE
+766 SNMSSVISDPD

-783 EEASNSKALGR
+783 EEASKSKALGR
-794 MVVQLNRILK
+794 MVVQLNRIIK
-804 GDHSADFMLEDGDF
+804 DERSADFMLEDGDF

-832 EVQVPITYLLDDKL
+832 EVQVPITYLLDNKL
-846 DVDDYLNKAG
+846 DVNDYLNKAG

-875 VYKPSSGYWFG
+875 VYKPTSGYWFG
-886 NNHEDLKAGDTI
+886 NNHEELKAGDTI

>member
-15 STLMSAA
+15 SVFAPFSH
-22 QAQTPTP
+22 AQTPTP
-29 EQIKMF
+29 EQMQMF

-47 SKYGITLPNGSSAQS
+47 SKYGISLPSGSSSQPS
-62 SEYNNPQVMAPR
+62 NYQNPQVIDPR
-74 PMVSERVLTEQQQAE
+74 PEVSNANQTDKIDLAKDEE
-89 AEQQPQGLK
+89 LK

-115 GDVPVPADYTV
+115 SDVPVPADYTV

-139 ENNTHRLRVNR
+139 ENTTHRLRVNR
-150 AGIINFPSLGPVQ
+150 AGTINFPSLGPVQ

-170 DVRESL
+170 DVRDSL

-183 MIGVRSDISLGK
+183 MIGVRSDISLGE

-207 YKPGSY
+207 YKPGAY

-226 YSGGFDESGALRNIQ
+226 YSGGFGESGALRNVQ

-264 NDVRLMPGDV
+264 NDVRLLPGDV
-274 VFIGPVGNTISID
+274 VFIGAVGNTIAID

-295 YEIKPGETY
+295 YEVKSGETY
-304 QQAIHMA
+304 KQAIQMA
-311 GGFTANAH
+311 GGFTANAY
-319 RDQVEI
+319 RDQIEV
-325 KRYAAKGARNAL
+325 KRYAAKGARDAL
-337 TLDFNQA
+337 TLNFSQSHDQ
-344 RDKQTKVKDGDTVN
+344 QIKVKDGDAVN
-358 VLTKSEELTRYVQI
+358 VLKKSEELTRYVQI

-377 HPGFVEWK
+377 HPGFIEWK
-385 SGLRIANLFQ
+385 SGLRVADLFQ
-395 AVDTSFNSTADVNYA
+395 SVDTSFNSTADVNYA
-410 VVVREVNPQRDIEV
+410 VVVREINPQRDIEV
-424 FQINLAN
+424 YQVNLAN
-431 AILAPNS
+431 AILSQNS
-438 QDNLELQSRDRVLVF
+438 KDNLKLNSRDRVLVF

-462 AFAEQE
+462 TLADQDT
-468 VTSKAKT
+468 VTKAKT
-475 LEQAQQQA
+475 LEQAQFKA
-483 EQAQQKEQAALNSSV
+483 EQDQQKEQEVMSSSV
-498 ALLTAP
+498 ALSSATD
-504 QGNLSQEMLAQGM
+504 NM
-517 TTQGH
+517 
-522 LSGSQNLNAEAHLQG
+522 
-537 NRQQVNSGL
+537 
-546 VMAEPKIMFHG
+546 VMGQSSTEESEQPKIIFRG
-557 REITQE
+557 KEITKE
-563 DFDAIKQNTRSSL
+563 DFDALKQNTRRTL

-604 HPGRYPITPR
+604 HPGRYPLTPR
-614 MSVSSLLAAAGG
+614 MSVSTLIEAAGG
-626 LTYNAFTINAELAH
+626 LTYNAFTINAELAR
-640 TVINNIDE
+640 TVINSKDE
-648 RASIDVERVDLRKAI
+648 RASIDVERIDLRKAI
-663 QGNSNADV
+663 QGSTTDDAILV
-671 LISGRDRLNIL
+671 GRDRLNIL

-708 QGETLDQL
+708 QGETLGEL
-716 LTRAGGLTEFAH
+716 LERAGGLTEFAH

-743 QKLLNQYAQD
+743 QKLLNQYAAD

-761 AFRAD
+761 TFRAD
-766 GNFNSVISDPE
+766 SNMSSVISDPD

-783 EEASNSKALGR
+783 EEASKSKALGR
-794 MVVQLNRILK
+794 MVVQLNRIIK
-804 GDHSADFMLEDGDF
+804 DETSADFMLEDGDF

-832 EVQVPITYLLDDKL
+832 EVQVPITYLLDNKL
-846 DVDDYLNKAG
+846 DVEDYLNKAG

-875 VYKPSSGYWFG
+875 VFKPTSGYWFG
-886 NNHEDLKAGDTI
+886 NNKEELKAGDTI

>member
-1 MLKGYFSIAACVLA
+1 MLKGYFSIGACILA
-15 STLMSAA
+15 SLFAPFTN
-22 QAQTPTP
+22 AQTPTP
-29 EQIKMF
+29 EQIQMF
-35 QSLPADQQQALA
+35 QNLPADQQQALA
-47 SKYGITLPNGSSAQS
+47 SKYGISIPSGASSQPS
-62 SEYNNPQVMAPR
+62 SYQNPQVVEQR
-74 PMVSERVLTEQQQAE
+74 PVASSATEAKVNDAE
-89 AEQQPQGLK
+89 KDEQGLK

-104 FAGSPTTFAPV
+104 FAGSPTTFAPIS
-115 GDVPVPADYTV
+115 DVPVPADYTV

-139 ENNTHRLRVNR
+139 ENTTHRLRVNR
-150 AGIINFPSLGPVQ
+150 AGVINFPSLGPVQ
-163 VAGMSFS
+163 VAGMTFS
-170 DVRESL
+170 DVRDSL

-183 MIGVRSDISLGK
+183 MIGVRSDISLGE

-207 YKPGSY
+207 YKPGAY

-226 YSGGFDESGALRNIQ
+226 YSGGFSESGALRNVQ
-241 LKRNGQVI
+241 LKRNGQAI

-264 NDVRLMPGDV
+264 NDIRLLPGDV
-274 VFIGPVGNTISID
+274 VFIGALGNTISID

-304 QQAIHMA
+304 KQAIQMA
-311 GGFTANAH
+311 GGFTANAYS
-319 RDQVEI
+319 DQIEV
-325 KRYAAKGARNAL
+325 KRYAEKGARDAL
-337 TLDFNQA
+337 TLNFSQSHDQ
-344 RDKQTKVKDGDTVN
+344 QTKVKDGDAVN
-358 VLTKSEELTRYVQI
+358 VLKKNEELTRYVQI

-377 HPGFVEWK
+377 HPGFIEWK
-385 SGLRIANLFQ
+385 SGLRIADLFQ
-395 AVDTSFNSTADVNYA
+395 SVDTSFNSTADVSYA
-410 VVVREVNPQRDIEV
+410 VVVREINPQRDIEV
-424 FQINLAN
+424 YQVNLAN
-431 AILAPNS
+431 AILSPTS
-438 QDNLELQSRDRVLVF
+438 KDNLKLNSRDRVLVF

-462 AFAEQE
+462 TLADQE
-468 VTSKAKT
+468 TVSKAKT
-475 LEQAQQQA
+475 LEQAQL
-483 EQAQQKEQAALNSSV
+483 QAQQEQLKEQEVMSSSV
-498 ALLTAP
+498 AVSSATP
-504 QGNLSQEMLAQGM
+504 IEKDSKQ
-517 TTQGH
+517 
-522 LSGSQNLNAEAHLQG
+522 
-537 NRQQVNSGL
+537 
-546 VMAEPKIMFHG
+546 PKIVFRG
-557 REITQE
+557 KEITKD
-563 DFDAIKQNTRSSL
+563 DFEALKQNTRRTL

-614 MSVSSLLAAAGG
+614 MTISTLIGAAGG
-626 LTYNAFTINAELAH
+626 LTYNAFTINAELAR
-640 TVINNIDE
+640 TVINSKDE
-648 RASIDVERVDLRKAI
+648 RASINVERIDLRQAI
-663 QGNSNADV
+663 QGSTADDAIIV
-671 LISGRDRLNIL
+671 GRDRLNIL

-708 QGETLDQL
+708 QGETLGEL
-716 LTRAGGLTEFAH
+716 LERAGGLTEFAH

-743 QKLLNQYAQD
+743 QKLLNQYAAD

-761 AFRAD
+761 TFRAD
-766 GNFNSVISDPE
+766 SNMGSVISDPD

-783 EEASNSKALGR
+783 EEASRSKALGR

-804 GDHSADFMLEDGDF
+804 DERSADFMLEDGDF

-832 EVQVPITYLLDDKL
+832 EVQVPITYLLDNKL

-875 VYKPSSGYWFG
+875 VYKPTSGYWFG
-886 NNHEDLKAGDTI
+886 NNHEELKAGDTI

>member
-15 STLMSAA
+15 SVFAPFSH
-22 QAQTPTP
+22 AQTPTP
-29 EQIKMF
+29 EQMQMF

-47 SKYGITLPNGSSAQS
+47 SKYGISLPSGSSSQPS
-62 SEYNNPQVMAPR
+62 NYQNPQVIDPR
-74 PMVSERVLTEQQQAE
+74 PEVSNANQTDKMDLAKEDEE
-89 AEQQPQGLK
+89 LK

-115 GDVPVPADYTV
+115 SDVPVPADYTV

-139 ENNTHRLRVNR
+139 ENTTHRLRVNR
-150 AGIINFPSLGPVQ
+150 AGTINFPSLGPVQ

-170 DVRESL
+170 DVRDSL

-183 MIGVRSDISLGK
+183 MIGVRSDISLGE

-207 YKPGSY
+207 YKPGAY

-226 YSGGFDESGALRNIQ
+226 YSGGFGESGALRNVQ

-264 NDVRLMPGDV
+264 NDVRLLPGDV
-274 VFIGPVGNTISID
+274 VFIGAVGNTIAID

-295 YEIKPGETY
+295 YEVKSGETY
-304 QQAIHMA
+304 KQAIQMA
-311 GGFTANAH
+311 GGFTANAYS
-319 RDQVEI
+319 DQIEV
-325 KRYAAKGARNAL
+325 KRYAAKGARDAL
-337 TLDFNQA
+337 TLNFSQSHDQ
-344 RDKQTKVKDGDTVN
+344 QTKVKDGDVVN
-358 VLTKSEELTRYVQI
+358 VLKKSEELTRYVQI

-377 HPGFVEWK
+377 HPGFIEWK
-385 SGLRIANLFQ
+385 SGLRVADLFQ
-395 AVDTSFNSTADVNYA
+395 SVDTSFNSTADVNYA
-410 VVVREVNPQRDIEV
+410 VVVREINPQRDIEV
-424 FQINLAN
+424 YQVNLAN
-431 AILAPNS
+431 AILSPS
-438 QDNLELQSRDRVLVF
+438 SKDNLKLSSRDRVLVF

-462 AFAEQE
+462 TLADQDT
-468 VTSKAKT
+468 VTKAKT
-475 LEQAQQQA
+475 LEQAQFKA
-483 EQAQQKEQAALNSSV
+483 ELDQQKEQEVMSSSV
-498 ALLTAP
+498 AISSATDNMSMG
-504 QGNLSQEMLAQGM
+504 QSSIEESEQ
-517 TTQGH
+517 
-522 LSGSQNLNAEAHLQG
+522 
-537 NRQQVNSGL
+537 
-546 VMAEPKIMFHG
+546 PKIIFRG
-557 REITQE
+557 KEITKE
-563 DFDAIKQNTRSSL
+563 DFDALKQNTRRTL

-604 HPGRYPITPR
+604 HPGRYPLTPR
-614 MSVSSLLAAAGG
+614 MSVSTLIEAAGG
-626 LTYNAFTINAELAH
+626 LTYNAFTINAELAR
-640 TVINNIDE
+640 TVISSKDE
-648 RASIDVERVDLRKAI
+648 RASIDVERIDLRKAI
-663 QGNSNADV
+663 QGSTADDAILV
-671 LISGRDRLNIL
+671 GRDRLNIL

-708 QGETLDQL
+708 QGETLGEL
-716 LTRAGGLTEFAH
+716 LERAGGLTEFAH

-743 QKLLNQYAQD
+743 QKLLNQYAAD

-761 AFRAD
+761 TFRAD
-766 GNFNSVISDPE
+766 SNMSSVISDPD

-783 EEASNSKALGR
+783 EEASRSKALGR

-804 GDHSADFMLEDGDF
+804 DERSADFMLEDGDF
-818 LFVPTFRN
+818 LFVPTYRN

-832 EVQVPITYLLDDKL
+832 EVQVPITYLLDNKL

-875 VYKPSSGYWFG
+875 VYKPTSGYWFG
-886 NNHEDLKAGDTI
+886 NNHEELKAGDTI

>member
-1 MLKGYFSIAACVLA
+1 MLKGYFSIGACILA
-15 STLMSAA
+15 SLFAPLTS
-22 QAQTPTP
+22 AQTPTP
-29 EQIKMF
+29 EQIQMF
-35 QSLPADQQQALA
+35 QNLPADQQQALA
-47 SKYGITLPNGSSAQS
+47 SKYGISIPSGASSQPS
-62 SEYNNPQVMAPR
+62 SYQNPQVIEQR
-74 PMVSERVLTEQQQAE
+74 PAVSSATEAKVNDSE
-89 AEQQPQGLK
+89 KEEQGLK

-104 FAGSPTTFAPV
+104 FAGSPTTFAPIS
-115 GDVPVPADYTV
+115 DVPVPADYTV

-139 ENNTHRLRVNR
+139 ENTTHRLRVNR

-163 VAGMSFS
+163 VAGMTFS
-170 DVRESL
+170 DVRDSL

-183 MIGVRSDISLGK
+183 MIGVRSDISLGE

-207 YKPGSY
+207 YKPGAY

-226 YSGGFDESGALRNIQ
+226 YSGGFSESGALRNVQ

-264 NDVRLMPGDV
+264 NDIRLLPGDV
-274 VFIGPVGNTISID
+274 VFIGALGNTISID

-304 QQAIHMA
+304 KQAIQMA
-311 GGFTANAH
+311 GGFTANAYS
-319 RDQVEI
+319 DQIEV
-325 KRYAAKGARNAL
+325 KRYAEKGARDAL
-337 TLDFNQA
+337 TLNFSQSHDQ
-344 RDKQTKVKDGDTVN
+344 QTKVKDGDAVN
-358 VLTKSEELTRYVQI
+358 VLKKNEELTRYVQI

-377 HPGFVEWK
+377 HPGFIEWK
-385 SGLRIANLFQ
+385 SGLRIADLFQ
-395 AVDTSFNSTADVNYA
+395 SVDTSFNSTADVSYA
-410 VVVREVNPQRDIEV
+410 VVVREINPQRDIEV
-424 FQINLAN
+424 YQVNLAN
-431 AILAPNS
+431 AILSPTS
-438 QDNLELQSRDRVLVF
+438 KDNLKLNSRDRVLVF

-462 AFAEQE
+462 TLADQE
-468 VTSKAKT
+468 TVSKAKT
-475 LEQAQQQA
+475 LEQAQL
-483 EQAQQKEQAALNSSV
+483 QAQQEQLKEQEVMSSSV
-498 ALLTAP
+498 AVSSATP
-504 QGNLSQEMLAQGM
+504 IEKDSKQ
-517 TTQGH
+517 
-522 LSGSQNLNAEAHLQG
+522 
-537 NRQQVNSGL
+537 
-546 VMAEPKIMFHG
+546 PKIVFRG
-557 REITQE
+557 KEITKD
-563 DFDAIKQNTRSSL
+563 DFEALKQNTRRTL

-614 MSVSSLLAAAGG
+614 MTISTLIEAAGG
-626 LTYNAFTINAELAH
+626 LTYNAFTINAELAR
-640 TVINNIDE
+640 TVINSKDE
-648 RASIDVERVDLRKAI
+648 RASINVERINLRQAI
-663 QGNSNADV
+663 KGSTADDAIIV
-671 LISGRDRLNIL
+671 GRDRLNIL

-708 QGETLDQL
+708 QGETLGEL
-716 LTRAGGLTEFAH
+716 LERAGGLTEFAH

-743 QKLLNQYAQD
+743 QKLLNQYAAD

-761 AFRAD
+761 TFRAD
-766 GNFNSVISDPE
+766 SNMGSVISDPD

-783 EEASNSKALGR
+783 EEASRSKALGR

-804 GDHSADFMLEDGDF
+804 DERSADFMLEDGDF

-832 EVQVPITYLLDDKL
+832 EVQVPITYLLDNKL

-875 VYKPSSGYWFG
+875 VYKPTSGYWFG
-886 NNHEDLKAGDTI
+886 NNHEELKAGDTI

>member
-1 MLKGYFSIAACVLA
+1 MLKGYFSIGACILA
-15 STLMSAA
+15 SLFAPLTN
-22 QAQTPTP
+22 AQTPTP
-29 EQIKMF
+29 EQIQMF
-35 QSLPADQQQALA
+35 QNLPADQQQALA
-47 SKYGITLPNGSSAQS
+47 SKYGISIPSGASSQPS
-62 SEYNNPQVMAPR
+62 SYQNPQVVEQR
-74 PMVSERVLTEQQQAE
+74 PVTSSATEVKVNDAE
-89 AEQQPQGLK
+89 KDEQGLK

-104 FAGSPTTFAPV
+104 FAGSPTTFAPIS
-115 GDVPVPADYTV
+115 DVPVPADYTV

-139 ENNTHRLRVNR
+139 ENTTHRLRVNR

-163 VAGMSFS
+163 VAGMTFS
-170 DVRESL
+170 DVRDSL

-183 MIGVRSDISLGK
+183 MIGVRSDISLGE

-207 YKPGSY
+207 YKPGAY

-226 YSGGFDESGALRNIQ
+226 YSGGFSESGALRNVQ

-264 NDVRLMPGDV
+264 NDIRLLPGDV
-274 VFIGPVGNTISID
+274 VFIGALGNTISID

-304 QQAIHMA
+304 KQAIQMA
-311 GGFTANAH
+311 GGFTANAYS
-319 RDQVEI
+319 DQIEV
-325 KRYAAKGARNAL
+325 KRYAAKGARDAL
-337 TLDFNQA
+337 TLNFSQSHDQ
-344 RDKQTKVKDGDTVN
+344 QTKVKDGDAVN
-358 VLTKSEELTRYVQI
+358 VLKKNEELTRYVQI

-377 HPGFVEWK
+377 HPGYIEWK
-385 SGLRIANLFQ
+385 SGLRIADLFQ
-395 AVDTSFNSTADVNYA
+395 SVDTSFNSTADVSYA
-410 VVVREVNPQRDIEV
+410 VVVREINPQRDIEV
-424 FQINLAN
+424 YQVNLAN
-431 AILAPNS
+431 AILSPTS
-438 QDNLELQSRDRVLVF
+438 KDNLKLNSRDRVLVF

-462 AFAEQE
+462 TLADQE
-468 VTSKAKT
+468 TVSKAKT
-475 LEQAQQQA
+475 LEQAQL
-483 EQAQQKEQAALNSSV
+483 QAQQEQLKEQEVMSSSV
-498 ALLTAP
+498 AVSSATP
-504 QGNLSQEMLAQGM
+504 IEKDSKQ
-517 TTQGH
+517 
-522 LSGSQNLNAEAHLQG
+522 
-537 NRQQVNSGL
+537 
-546 VMAEPKIMFHG
+546 PKIVFRG
-557 REITQE
+557 KEITKD
-563 DFDAIKQNTRSSL
+563 DFEVLKQNTRRTL

-614 MSVSSLLAAAGG
+614 MTISTLIGAAGG
-626 LTYNAFTINAELAH
+626 LTYNAFTINAELAR
-640 TVINNIDE
+640 TVINSKDE
-648 RASIDVERVDLRKAI
+648 RASINVERIDLRQAI
-663 QGNSNADV
+663 QGSTADDAIIV
-671 LISGRDRLNIL
+671 GRDRLNIL

-708 QGETLDQL
+708 QGETLGEL
-716 LTRAGGLTEFAH
+716 LERAGGLTEFAH

-743 QKLLNQYAQD
+743 QKLLNQYAAD

-761 AFRAD
+761 TFRAD
-766 GNFNSVISDPE
+766 SNMGSVISDPD

-783 EEASNSKALGR
+783 EEASRSKALGR

-804 GDHSADFMLEDGDF
+804 DERSADFMLEDGDF

-832 EVQVPITYLLDDKL
+832 EVQVPITYLLDNKL

-875 VYKPSSGYWFG
+875 VYKPTSGYWFG
-886 NNHEDLKAGDTI
+886 NNHEELKAGDTI

>member
-1 MLKGYFSIAACVLA
+1 MLKGYFSIGACILA
-15 STLMSAA
+15 SLFAPFTS
-22 QAQTPTP
+22 AQTPTP
-29 EQIKMF
+29 EQIQMF
-35 QSLPADQQQALA
+35 QNLPADQQQALA
-47 SKYGITLPNGSSAQS
+47 SKYGISIPSGMSSQPS
-62 SEYNNPQVMAPR
+62 SYQNPQVIEQR
-74 PMVSERVLTEQQQAE
+74 PVASSATEAKVNNAE
-89 AEQQPQGLK
+89 KDEQGLK

-104 FAGSPTTFAPV
+104 FAGSPTTFAPIS
-115 GDVPVPADYTV
+115 DVPVPADYTV

-139 ENNTHRLRVNR
+139 ENTTHRLRVNR

-163 VAGMSFS
+163 VAGMTFS
-170 DVRESL
+170 DVRDSL

-183 MIGVRSDISLGK
+183 MIGVRSDISLGE

-207 YKPGSY
+207 YKPGAY

-226 YSGGFDESGALRNIQ
+226 YSGGFSESGALRNVQ

-264 NDVRLMPGDV
+264 NDIRLLPGDV
-274 VFIGPVGNTISID
+274 VFIGALGNTISID

-295 YEIKPGETY
+295 YEIKSGETY
-304 QQAIHMA
+304 KQAIQMA
-311 GGFTANAH
+311 GGFTANAYS
-319 RDQVEI
+319 DQIEV
-325 KRYAAKGARNAL
+325 KRYAAKGARDAL
-337 TLDFNQA
+337 TLNFSQSHNQ
-344 RDKQTKVKDGDTVN
+344 QTKVKDGDTVN
-358 VLTKSEELTRYVQI
+358 VLKKSEELTRYVQI

-377 HPGFVEWK
+377 HPGFIEWK
-385 SGLRIANLFQ
+385 SGLRIADLFQ
-395 AVDTSFNSTADVNYA
+395 SVDTSFNSTADINYA
-410 VVVREVNPQRDIEV
+410 VVVREINPQRDIEV
-424 FQINLAN
+424 YQVNLAN
-431 AILAPNS
+431 AILSPTS
-438 QDNLELQSRDRVLVF
+438 TDNLKLNSRDRVLVF

-462 AFAEQE
+462 TLADQE
-468 VTSKAKT
+468 TVSKAKT
-475 LEQAQQQA
+475 LEQAQL
-483 EQAQQKEQAALNSSV
+483 QAQQEQLKEQEVMSSSV
-498 ALLTAP
+498 AVSSATSIEKKSK
-504 QGNLSQEMLAQGM
+504 Q
-517 TTQGH
+517 
-522 LSGSQNLNAEAHLQG
+522 
-537 NRQQVNSGL
+537 
-546 VMAEPKIMFHG
+546 PKIVFRG
-557 REITQE
+557 KEITKD
-563 DFDAIKQNTRSSL
+563 DFEALKQNTRRTL

-614 MSVSSLLAAAGG
+614 MTISTLIEAAGG
-626 LTYNAFTINAELAH
+626 LTYNAFTINAELAR
-640 TVINNIDE
+640 TVINSKDE
-648 RASIDVERVDLRKAI
+648 RASIDVERIDLRQVI
-663 QGNSNADV
+663 QGSTADDAIIV
-671 LISGRDRLNIL
+671 GRDRLNIL

-708 QGETLDQL
+708 QGETLGEL
-716 LTRAGGLTEFAH
+716 LERAGGLTEFAH

-743 QKLLNQYAQD
+743 QKLLNQYAAD

-761 AFRAD
+761 TFRAD
-766 GNFNSVISDPE
+766 SNMGSVISDPD

-783 EEASNSKALGR
+783 EEASRSKALGR

-804 GDHSADFMLEDGDF
+804 DERSADFMLEDGDF

-832 EVQVPITYLLDDKL
+832 EVQVPITYLLDNKL

-875 VYKPSSGYWFG
+875 VYKPTSGYWFG
-886 NNHEDLKAGDTI
+886 NNHEELKAGDTI

>member
-15 STLMSAA
+15 SVFAPFSH
-22 QAQTPTP
+22 AQTPTS
-29 EQIKMF
+29 EQMQMF

-47 SKYGITLPNGSSAQS
+47 SKYGISLPSGSSSQPS
-62 SEYNNPQVMAPR
+62 NYQNPQVIDPR
-74 PMVSERVLTEQQQAE
+74 PEVSNANQTDKMDLAKDEE
-89 AEQQPQGLK
+89 LK

-115 GDVPVPADYTV
+115 SDVPVPTDYTV

-139 ENNTHRLRVNR
+139 ENTTHRLRVNR
-150 AGIINFPSLGPVQ
+150 AGTINFPSLGPVQ

-170 DVRESL
+170 DVRDSL

-183 MIGVRSDISLGK
+183 MIGVRSDISLGE

-207 YKPGSY
+207 YKPGAY

-226 YSGGFDESGALRNIQ
+226 YSGGFGESGALRNVQ

-249 RKLDMYDLLLKGDAR
+249 RMLDMYDLLLKGDAR
-264 NDVRLMPGDV
+264 NDVRLLPGDV
-274 VFIGPVGNTISID
+274 VFIGAVGNTIAID

-295 YEIKPGETY
+295 YEVKSGETY
-304 QQAIHMA
+304 KQAIQMA
-311 GGFTANAH
+311 GGFTANAYS
-319 RDQVEI
+319 DQIEV
-325 KRYAAKGARNAL
+325 KRYAAKGARDAL
-337 TLDFNQA
+337 TLNFSQPHDQ
-344 RDKQTKVKDGDTVN
+344 QTKVKDGDAVN
-358 VLTKSEELTRYVQI
+358 VLKKSEELTRYVQI

-377 HPGFVEWK
+377 HPGFIEWK
-385 SGLRIANLFQ
+385 SGLRVADLFQ
-395 AVDTSFNSTADVNYA
+395 SVDTSFNSTADVNYA
-410 VVVREVNPQRDIEV
+410 VVVREINPQRDIEV
-424 FQINLAN
+424 YQVNLAN
-431 AILAPNS
+431 AILSPS
-438 QDNLELQSRDRVLVF
+438 SKDNLKLNSRDRVLVF

-462 AFAEQE
+462 TLADQDT
-468 VTSKAKT
+468 VTKAKT
-475 LEQAQQQA
+475 LEQAQFKA
-483 EQAQQKEQAALNSSV
+483 ELDQQKEQQVMSSSV
-498 ALLTAP
+498 AISSATDNMSMGQPLTEESE
-504 QGNLSQEMLAQGM
+504 Q
-517 TTQGH
+517 
-522 LSGSQNLNAEAHLQG
+522 
-537 NRQQVNSGL
+537 
-546 VMAEPKIMFHG
+546 PKIIFRG
-557 REITQE
+557 KEITKE
-563 DFDAIKQNTRSSL
+563 DFDALKQNTRRTL

-604 HPGRYPITPR
+604 HPGRYPLTPR
-614 MSVSSLLAAAGG
+614 MSVSTLIEAAGG
-626 LTYNAFTINAELAH
+626 LTYNAFTINAELAR
-640 TVINNIDE
+640 TVISSKDE
-648 RASIDVERVDLRKAI
+648 RASIDVERIDLRKAI
-663 QGNSNADV
+663 QGGTADDAILV
-671 LISGRDRLNIL
+671 GRDRLNIL

-708 QGETLDQL
+708 QGETVGEL
-716 LTRAGGLTEFAH
+716 LERAGGLTEFAH

-743 QKLLNQYAQD
+743 QKLLNQYAAD

-761 AFRAD
+761 TFRAD
-766 GNFNSVISDPE
+766 SNMGSVISDPD

-783 EEASNSKALGR
+783 EEASRSKALGR

-804 GDHSADFMLEDGDF
+804 DERSADFMLEDGDF

-875 VYKPSSGYWFG
+875 VYKPTSGYWFG
-886 NNHEDLKAGDTI
+886 NNHEELKAGDTI

>member
-1 MLKGYFSIAACVLA
+1 MLKGYFSIGACILA
-15 STLMSAA
+15 SLFAPLTH
-22 QAQTPTP
+22 AQTPTP
-29 EQIKMF
+29 EQIQMF
-35 QSLPADQQQALA
+35 QNLPADQQQALA
-47 SKYGITLPNGSSAQS
+47 SKYGISIPSGASSQPS
-62 SEYNNPQVMAPR
+62 NYQNPQVIEQR
-74 PMVSERVLTEQQQAE
+74 PPVSSATEAKVNDSE
-89 AEQQPQGLK
+89 KDEQGLK

-104 FAGSPTTFAPV
+104 FAGSPTTFAPIS
-115 GDVPVPADYTV
+115 DVPVPADYTV

-139 ENNTHRLRVNR
+139 ENTTHRLRVNR

-163 VAGMSFS
+163 VAGMTFP
-170 DVRESL
+170 DVRDSL

-183 MIGVRSDISLGK
+183 MIGVRSDISLGE

-207 YKPGSY
+207 FKPGAY

-226 YSGGFDESGALRNIQ
+226 YSGGFSESGALRDVQ

-264 NDVRLMPGDV
+264 NDIRLLPGDV
-274 VFIGPVGNTISID
+274 VFIGALGNTISID

-304 QQAIHMA
+304 KQAIQMA

-319 RDQVEI
+319 SDQIEV
-325 KRYAAKGARNAL
+325 KRYAAKGARDAL
-337 TLDFNQA
+337 TLNFSQSYDQ
-344 RDKQTKVKDGDTVN
+344 QIKVKDGDAVN
-358 VLTKSEELTRYVQI
+358 VLKKSEELTRYVQI

-377 HPGFVEWK
+377 HPGFIEWK
-385 SGLRIANLFQ
+385 SGLHIADLFQ
-395 AVDTSFNSTADVNYA
+395 SVDTSFNSTADVSYA
-410 VVVREVNPQRDIEV
+410 IVVREINPQRDIEV
-424 FQINLAN
+424 YQVNLAN
-431 AILAPNS
+431 AILSPTS
-438 QDNLELQSRDRVLVF
+438 KDNLKLNSRDRVLVF

-462 AFAEQE
+462 TLADQE
-468 VTSKAKT
+468 TITKAKT
-475 LEQAQQQA
+475 LEQAQL
-483 EQAQQKEQAALNSSV
+483 QAQQEQLKEQEAMNSSV
-498 ALLTAP
+498 AVSSATPLEKDSK
-504 QGNLSQEMLAQGM
+504 Q
-517 TTQGH
+517 
-522 LSGSQNLNAEAHLQG
+522 
-537 NRQQVNSGL
+537 
-546 VMAEPKIMFHG
+546 PKIVFRG
-557 REITQE
+557 KEITKD
-563 DFDAIKQNTRSSL
+563 DFEALKQNTRRTL

-614 MSVSSLLAAAGG
+614 MTISTLIEAAGG
-626 LTYNAFTINAELAH
+626 LTYNAFTINAELAR
-640 TVINNIDE
+640 TVINSKDE
-648 RASIDVERVDLRKAI
+648 RASINVERINLRQAI
-663 QGNSNADV
+663 KGSTADDAIIV
-671 LISGRDRLNIL
+671 GRDRLNIL

-708 QGETLDQL
+708 QGETLGEL
-716 LTRAGGLTEFAH
+716 LERAGGLTEFAH

-743 QKLLNQYAQD
+743 QKLLNQYAAD

-761 AFRAD
+761 TFRAD
-766 GNFNSVISDPE
+766 SNMGSVISDPD

-783 EEASNSKALGR
+783 EEASRSKALGR

-804 GDHSADFMLEDGDF
+804 DERSADFMLEDGDF

-832 EVQVPITYLLDDKL
+832 EVQVPITYLLDNKL

-875 VYKPSSGYWFG
+875 VYKPTSGYWFG
-886 NNHEDLKAGDTI
+886 NNHEELKAGDTI